1 MKAGSSFTE
10 IITTQNHCQYINSG
24 LFLRFNFCS
33 LPLISANDDDYEDD
47 DGGPSVI
54 KADP

>member
-1 MKAGSSFTE
+1 MKAGSSFTK

-24 LFLRFNFCS
+24 LSFRFNFCS

-47 DGGPSVI
+47 GGPSVI